1 MAAHPMP
8 LGGQEAEVGAL
19 PAAAVMACP
28 LQEYRQAHP
37 LHSGSSQGR
46 SGKMGS
52 PHARHVL
59 EIRYEW
65 QQSNKFNRCCELK
78 EHLFEYMSSC
88 CGAHT
93 DMHTRVH
100 AHTHILTPHSD
111 PTHPHTDMHTYTHAH
126 THTHTHSVLWHS
138 PGWPKPSAALASQAS
153 LRPSSPPACGSALLC
168 TPTCAAAGCRP
179 CTACPPRPA
188 ACGSLAPVRSRRGA
202 HGSSMHVF
210 DTQAS
215 VQQLSQVHMTP

>member
-1 MAAHPMP
+1 
-8 LGGQEAEVGAL
+8 
-19 PAAAVMACP
+19 
-28 LQEYRQAHP
+28 
-37 LHSGSSQGR
+37 
-46 SGKMGS
+46 MGS

-111 PTHPHTDMHTYTHAH
+111 PTHPHTDMHTYTHTHTHIH
-126 THTHTHSVLWHS
+126 THTACSSTHLGGPS
-138 PGWPKPSAALASQAS
+138 PL
-153 LRPSSPPACGSALLC
+153 
-168 TPTCAAAGCRP
+168 
-179 CTACPPRPA
+179 
-188 ACGSLAPVRSRRGA
+188 
-202 HGSSMHVF
+202 
-210 DTQAS
+210 
-215 VQQLSQVHMTP
+215 QLSQARQACDPLLLPHAEVLCSALPHAPLPAVGRALRAPLVQPLAAAWHLSGQGAEHMARQCMYLTRKRPCSNSLRYT